1 MSNTKLNELYRLV
14 SGHTLVDFDLIINNL
29 KEMPVENRLNYI
41 GKYLYSV
48 PGGIGNNYIG
58 SQFRS
63 ELYKVLGENSIFL
76 TPDIDKDSNINQ
88 EDYYRIILEQIDINN
103 DNRFTVDDIEI
114 LKLLSTE
121 PISEELGDGK
131 ENGHYYVDLGLP
143 SKTMWATCNIGADKV
158 TDSGLLFQWG
168 RVNGYKY
175 GDANHKFRTNAQNLE
190 DGSTSEYIPITSS
203 GKTYD
208 KNEIL
213 DLADDAAH
221 VNMGG
226 KWMMPTQTQYSEM
239 FSNTTCTVIKDLK
252 NKQKVIGMLFTS
264 KINNKRL
271 FVPFAGY
278 WYNGSFAS
286 AGSHARVWS
295 SQVHPSDVHITY
307 GLSCGL
313 SGYAYIYNLTRSY
326 AFSVRG
332 VFQV

>member
-103 DNRFTVDDIEI
+103 DNQFTVDDIEI

-131 ENGHYYVDLGLP
+131 ENSHYYVDLGLP
-143 SKTMWATCNIGADKV
+143 SKTMWATCNVGTDKV
-158 TDSGLLFQWG
+158 IDSGLLFQWG
-168 RVNGYKY
+168 RVNGYRY

-190 DGSTSEYIPITSS
+190 DGSTNKYIPITSS
-203 GKTYD
+203 GKIYKVND
-208 KNEIL
+208 IL

-239 FSNTTCTVIKDLK
+239 FSNTTRTVIKDLK
-252 NKQKVIGMLFTS
+252 NKQKVIGILFTS

-278 WYNGSFAS
+278 WNNGSFIA
-286 AGSHARVWS
+286 AGSFALVWS
-295 SQVHPSDVHITY
+295 SQVYPSDVNLAY
-307 GLSCGL
+307 GLSCGS
-313 SGYAYIYNLTRSY
+313 SGNALIYDDFRSF